1 MSRFIAFTLFILLQA
16 CSFSDSNSYEES
28 DINREE
34 LQQLLV
40 EWDTKKEQIDHLN
53 TIEAD
58 LLMLI
63 QALAV
68 QVDVDKL
75 PKKLQSDPKVVSY
88 GSTEQVSTTVNQNL
102 NEVTNT
108 ASPTHGVK
116 IGSYLVERGVRAQ
129 LGQLK
134 NRYPNLY
141 TMLNYKMNTQ
151 SSASKTLYSL
161 VAGPL
166 QTEQEANKLCQVF
179 ELIYSHC
186 ETTEFKGVNL

>member
-1 MSRFIAFTLFILLQA
+1 MAKYRPCVKCSGWNSSLGKFLLDEGWIVNMFTQKRMIYSHEVLLW
-16 CSFSDSNSYEES
+16 C
-28 DINREE
+28 
-34 LQQLLV
+34 
-40 EWDTKKEQIDHLN
+40 
-53 TIEAD
+53 
-58 LLMLI
+58 
-63 QALAV
+63 
-68 QVDVDKL
+68 
-75 PKKLQSDPKVVSY
+75 VSSWH
-88 GSTEQVSTTVNQNL
+88 STYVNQNL

-186 ETTEFKGVNL
+186 ETTECKGVNL